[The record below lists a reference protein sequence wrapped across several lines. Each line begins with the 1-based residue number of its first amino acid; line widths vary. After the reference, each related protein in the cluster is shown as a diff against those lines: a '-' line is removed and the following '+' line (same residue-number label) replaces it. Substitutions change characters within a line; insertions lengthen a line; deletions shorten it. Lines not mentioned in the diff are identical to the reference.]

1 MKAKLSLLVL
11 ILIFSFSVP
20 NIAQYKNHIH
30 RVTTWKMVVPEN
42 GSEKELKQLLNE
54 WIEKIGKRNYKIL
67 DYKTIK
73 DKNNKNE
80 YQFIITDEHSNW
92 DVFEV
97 NNKERKEFVEI
108 AWSDT
113 DTRMLFFNNLKKYI
127 GSHTEELYEIHDN
140 YYK

>member
-1 MKAKLSLLVL
+1 MKTKLSLLVL
-11 ILIFSFSVP
+11 ILIFSFSIP

-30 RVTTWKMVVPEN
+30 RVTTWKMAVPEN

-67 DYKTIK
+67 DYKIIK

-80 YQFIITDEHSNW
+80 YQFIVTDEHSNW
-92 DVFEV
+92 DVFEA

-108 AWSDT
+108 AWPKLRD
-113 DTRMLFFNNLKKYI
+113 RNLFFLQLKKYI

-140 YYK
+140 YHK

>member
-30 RVTTWKMVVPEN
+30 RVTTWKMVVPKS

-108 AWSDT
+108 AWPDT
-113 DTRMLFFNNLKKYI
+113 DTRMLFFNKLKKYI
-127 GSHTEELYEIHDN
+127 GSHKEELYEIHDN

>member
-1 MKAKLSLLVL
+1 MKVKFSLLVL
-11 ILIFSFSVP
+11 VIIFSLSIP
-20 NIAQYKNHIH
+20 NIAQFNNHIH
-30 RVTTWKMVVPEN
+30 RVTTWKMVVHEN

-54 WIEKIGKRNYKIL
+54 WIEKIGKKNYKIL
-67 DYKTIK
+67 HFKIVK

-80 YQFIITDEHSNW
+80 YQFIVTDEHSNW

-108 AWSDT
+108 AWPDQ
-113 DTRMLFFNNLKKYI
+113 DTRMHFFNKLKNYI